1 MHIKAPHFLTL
12 KILFSIL
19 LVLVFGQALKA
30 QQVIKIIYFSNMP
43 EVSASNGRPGLARVS
58 AYINESRDKG
68 DNQFVIH
75 GGDSLSP
82 AILSSLDRGAH
93 MIDILNTVEPD
104 VFSIAKREFAYGE
117 DMLIQRAEE
126 ALFPFVSSNT
136 ADKRTGEPFESI
148 SQGEIFFVNGLSIGV
163 IALTSPAVIKDYAI
177 HRTVMLDAVD
187 SARKQATIL
196 RNQGANIIILTTDF
210 DVKGYA
216 ELFSE
221 HVIDLVI
228 EASFEGFVS
237 EKVGDTYYVRS
248 VEDGRNISDITLSL
262 GQGTSDQEG
271 DQIRITD
278 VEIINPDLAQY
289 APDEAVKSAISLH
302 LTPLEE
308 LLNTPIGTVK
318 GEVSTSRNSLRSG
331 ENAFANMLA
340 DSLRQKVD
348 ADVALINGGSIRG
361 DRDYP
366 DGYSLTRRDMQA
378 ELPFRNTIALLEVS
392 GQQIWDAIEYAIP
405 CRIDYDG
412 CFPQV
417 SNIEAR
423 YSASENKLI
432 SLLIGD
438 TPIDKGKL
446 YTLATTDYLSGGG
459 DGYVMLAAAK
469 KLDIPERGQ
478 LTREVLSQYI
488 IDSKIIEPQL
498 QNRIIIEP

>member
-1 MHIKAPHFLTL
+1 MHIKVSHLLTP

-19 LVLVFGQALKA
+19 FVLVSSQVIKA
-30 QQVIKIIYFSNMP
+30 QQEIKIIYFSNMP
-43 EVSASNGRPGLARVS
+43 EVSESNGRPGLARVS
-58 AYINESRDKG
+58 AYINESRDKD

-82 AILSSLDRGAH
+82 AVLSSLDRGAH

-126 ALFPFVSSNT
+126 ALFPFVSSNI

-148 SQGEIFFVNGLSIGV
+148 SQGEIFFVSDLSIGV
-163 IALTSPAVIKDYAI
+163 VALTSPAVIKDYAI

-187 SARKQATIL
+187 SARKQADIL
-196 RNQGANIIILTTDF
+196 RNQGADIIILTTDF
-210 DVKGYA
+210 DVKNYA
-216 ELFSE
+216 NLFSS
-221 HVIDLVI
+221 HSIDLVI
-228 EASFEGFVS
+228 EAGFEGFFS
-237 EKVGDTYYVRS
+237 EKVGDTYYVRLL
-248 VEDGRNISDITLSL
+248 EDGRNISDITLSL
-262 GQGTSDQEG
+262 DQEVSDQG
-271 DQIRITD
+271 DDQIRITG
-278 VEIINPDLAQY
+278 VEIINPDLTQY
-289 APDEAVKSAISLH
+289 APDDAVESAISLH
-302 LTPLEE
+302 LAPLEE
-308 LLNTPIGTVK
+308 LLNTPIGTIK
-318 GEVSTSRNSLRSG
+318 GKVSTSRNSLRSG

-340 DSLRQKVD
+340 DSLRQKVN

-366 DGYSLTRRDMQA
+366 DGYNLTRRDMQA

-392 GQQIWDAIEYAIP
+392 GKQIWDAIEYAIP
-405 CRIDYDG
+405 CRIDFDG

-423 YSASENKLI
+423 YSVSENKLT
-432 SLLIGD
+432 SLLIGGV
-438 TPIDKGKL
+438 PIDISKL

-459 DGYVMLAAAK
+459 DGYAMLAAAK
-469 KLDIPERGQ
+469 KLETPERGQ
-478 LTREVLSQYI
+478 LTREILSQYI
-488 IDSKIIEPQL
+488 IDSKIIEPRL